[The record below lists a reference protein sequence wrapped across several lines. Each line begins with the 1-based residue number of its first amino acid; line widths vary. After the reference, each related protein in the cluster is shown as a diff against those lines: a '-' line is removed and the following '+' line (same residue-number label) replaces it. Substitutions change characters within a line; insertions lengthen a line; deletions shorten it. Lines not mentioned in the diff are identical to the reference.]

1 MLNRSGAA
9 QAARWVNAS
18 RPVTQL
24 KRSGGATQ
32 AERRKPPG
40 VLFTRFNAILT
51 SNELAPISR
60 GRITAPL
67 KIEAEWRKPS
77 GESHTSQH
85 RAACAAPL
93 QIHSSFNSLL
103 LR

>member
-24 KRSGGATQ
+24 KRSGGSTQ
-32 AERRKPPG
+32 AVRRKPPG
-40 VLFTRFNAILT
+40 VWFTRFNAILT
-51 SNELAPISR
+51 SNELATISR
-60 GRITAPL
+60 GCITVPL

-77 GESHTSQH
+77 GESCKSQH
-85 RAACAAPL
+85 RAA
-93 QIHSSFNSLL
+93 
-103 LR
+103 